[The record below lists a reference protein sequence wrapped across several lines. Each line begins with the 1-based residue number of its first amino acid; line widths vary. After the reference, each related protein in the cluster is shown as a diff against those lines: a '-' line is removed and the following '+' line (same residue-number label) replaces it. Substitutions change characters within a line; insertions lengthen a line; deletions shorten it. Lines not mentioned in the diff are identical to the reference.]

1 MRVQLIKRPFAWPL
15 LTVMLLAGFS
25 CSTEQPSTS
34 GAATP
39 TEAYKQL
46 FAAVK
51 AKDIEAIKRN
61 FSKKTNEFALMAA
74 ERQNSPVEKV
84 YANGFTATT
93 FAESLP
99 EVRDERI
106 AGDMGAVEVWNSK
119 ESRWEDLP
127 FVKEDGMWKLAVG
140 DMFAGTYQ
148 SPGRG
153 RDSLE
158 KEAANAM
165 SNTSV
170 PTVSSNNANIPVVRN
185 ANKAAK

>member
-1 MRVQLIKRPFAWPL
+1 MKLHFTERPFAWSL
-15 LTVMLLAGFS
+15 ITVIVLTGLS
-25 CSTEQPSTS
+25 CSTDQPTG

-39 TEAYKQL
+39 TDAYKQL

-51 AKDIEAIKRN
+51 SKDIEAIKRN

-99 EVRDERI
+99 QVRDERI

-127 FVKEDGMWKLAVG
+127 FVKEEGVWKLAVG

-165 SNTSV
+165 SNTAV
-170 PTVSSNNANIPVVRN
+170 PVVPANNANIPVVRN
-185 ANKAAK
+185 ANKAEK

>member
-1 MRVQLIKRPFAWPL
+1 
-15 LTVMLLAGFS
+15 
-25 CSTEQPSTS
+25 
-34 GAATP
+34 
-39 TEAYKQL
+39 
-46 FAAVK
+46 
-51 AKDIEAIKRN
+51 
-61 FSKKTNEFALMAA
+61 MAA
-74 ERQNSPVEKV
+74 ERQNSPIEKV

-127 FVKEDGMWKLAVG
+127 FVKEEGVWKLAVG

-165 SNTSV
+165 SNTVV
-170 PTVSSNNANIPVVRN
+170 PVVPANNANIPVIRN
-185 ANKAAK
+185 ANKADK

>member
-1 MRVQLIKRPFAWPL
+1 MRVHFIKRTLAWPL
-15 LTVMLLAGFS
+15 LTVMLLGGFS
-25 CSTEQPSTS
+25 CSTEQPAG

-74 ERQNSPVEKV
+74 ERQNSPIEKV

-127 FVKEDGMWKLAVG
+127 FVKEEGVWKLAVG

-165 SNTSV
+165 SNTVV
-170 PTVSSNNANIPVVRN
+170 PVVPANNANIPVIRN
-185 ANKAAK
+185 ANKADK